1 MKRILTI
8 AAIAAGT
15 FIFAGSAMA
24 AVKTSSV
31 LVQANVAAVCSAI
44 TAPATVTF
52 TLDPAVG
59 TPVTVSNNVTF
70 RCSKTTPYALT
81 KDLGLNSGSCAGVN
95 CMTDGAANFINYSIV
110 LGGTAVGAGT
120 GMGAGQDKTV
130 TMDATVASLDYV
142 NAAPGVYND
151 TMVLT
156 LTY

>member
-1 MKRILTI
+1 MKRILAI
-8 AAIAAGT
+8 AAIAVGT

-24 AVKTSSV
+24 ATKTSNV

-52 TLDPAVG
+52 TLDPSVG
-59 TPVTVSNNVTF
+59 GNVVVSNNVTF
-70 RCSKTTPYALT
+70 RCTNGTGYALT
-81 KDLGLNSGSCAGVN
+81 NDAGLNSGSCAGSN
-95 CMTDGAANFINYSIV
+95 CMTDGANFINYSIA

-130 TMDATVASLDYV
+130 TMDATVVSADYV
-142 NAAPGVYND
+142 NATPGAYSD